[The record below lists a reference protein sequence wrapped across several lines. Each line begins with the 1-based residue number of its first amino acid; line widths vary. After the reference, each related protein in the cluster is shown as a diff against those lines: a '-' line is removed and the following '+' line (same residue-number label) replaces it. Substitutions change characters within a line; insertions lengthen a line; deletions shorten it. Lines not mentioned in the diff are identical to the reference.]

1 MGEER
6 EDPQKIKR
14 LAAAAYDYENDS
26 RWADYWSNILI
37 PPHLAS
43 RSDVVDHFKRKFYQ
57 RYIVRSPSLFFYI
70 IIVSLFP
77 PWISIRI
84 CSWLLLL
91 VEYLDWKLR
100 IYNASFSC
108 SFLHKLWDLGWGFVV
123 PPIADLYISELVSWH
138 FLDSRLAFVGY
149 CWIVNFLSKLGLFSI
164 ALWII
169 CFFFP
174 IAFGIGGHYWLLI
187 LVCKLVSM
195 TKR

>member
-77 PWISIRI
+77 PLNIYTHMF
-84 CSWLLLL
+84 L
-91 VEYLDWKLR
+91 VTV
-100 IYNASFSC
+100 AS
-108 SFLHKLWDLGWGFVV
+108 
-123 PPIADLYISELVSWH
+123 
-138 FLDSRLAFVGY
+138 
-149 CWIVNFLSKLGLFSI
+149 
-164 ALWII
+164 
-169 CFFFP
+169 
-174 IAFGIGGHYWLLI
+174 
-187 LVCKLVSM
+187 
-195 TKR
+195 